1 MIPPFNLTPTYERI
15 WSGGWDDMR
24 RYGPMA
30 RHTRRLMGAMTRGLA
45 PKSILDVGC
54 GEGSLLVSL
63 ARAHPGAAL
72 AGVEISENAVALAK
86 RGLPS
91 AEISQLDVAAAWL
104 PKTYDLVVCADV
116 IEHIADDQA
125 ALNNI
130 AAMCAPGGAVVIA
143 TLQGRMRRF
152 EADIGHMRN
161 YAKGELAAKM
171 TKAGLTIDKTIEWG
185 FPFYAPLYRNLLEV
199 IGNKGTMGAFGPG
212 KKLLSHLIYTV
223 FLLNSASLGDYIF
236 LRGRKS

>member
-1 MIPPFNLTPTYERI
+1 
-15 WSGGWDDMR
+15 MR

-30 RHTRRLMGAMTRGLA
+30 RHTRRLMRAITSGLA

-63 ARAHPGAAL
+63 AQAHPGAAL
-72 AGVEISENAVALAK
+72 AGVEISENAVALAR
-86 RGLPS
+86 RGLPG
-91 AEISQLDVAAAWL
+91 AEISQLDVAAARL
-104 PKTYDLVVCADV
+104 PKTYDLVVSADV

-161 YAKGELAAKM
+161 YKKGELAAKM
-171 TKAGLTIDKTIEWG
+171 AAAGLIIDKKIEWG
-185 FPFYAPLYRNLLEV
+185 FPFYSPLYRNLLEA
-199 IGNKGTMGAFGPG
+199 IGNQGTMGAFGPG
-212 KKLLSHLIYTV
+212 KKLLSHLIYTA
-223 FLLNSASLGDYIF
+223 FLLNSASVGDYIF
-236 LRGRKS
+236 LRGRKA

>member
-1 MIPPFNLTPTYERI
+1 MIEDPTYDQI

-30 RHTRRLMGAMTRGLA
+30 RHTRRLMRVITKDLA
-45 PKSILDVGC
+45 PTSILDVGC
-54 GEGSLLVSL
+54 GEGSLLVAL
-63 ARAHPGAAL
+63 AQAHPGAKL

-86 RGLPS
+86 RGLPG
-91 AEISQLDVAAAWL
+91 ADISQLDAATQRL
-104 PKTYDLVVCADV
+104 PGTYDLVVCADV

-171 TKAGLTIDKTIEWG
+171 TAAGLTIDKRIEWG
-185 FPFYAPLYRNLLEV
+185 FPFYSPLYRNLLEV
-199 IGNKGTMGAFGPG
+199 LGNKGTMGAFGPV

-223 FLLNSASLGDYIF
+223 FLLNSAKTGDYIF
-236 LRGRKS
+236 LRGRKA